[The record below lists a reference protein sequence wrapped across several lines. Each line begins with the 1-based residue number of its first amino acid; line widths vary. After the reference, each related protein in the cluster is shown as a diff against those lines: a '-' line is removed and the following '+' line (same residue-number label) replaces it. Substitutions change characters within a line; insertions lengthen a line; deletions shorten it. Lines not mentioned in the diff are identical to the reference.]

1 MGDNGAGRALRR
13 LYGSPMTTTSSEQ
26 RPLKAADLG
35 TLAVLAWSGESD
47 EDEKDMPFLLAYS
60 LGDTEGGPEAT
71 AEAMGALLAETG
83 LPVGGPLVDAAR
95 RPSLP
100 VSLLVEAEQAVI
112 AMPHL
117 NAQCA
122 VPPEWL
128 AAAKR
133 RGHAYLLVTTRAWP
147 DAKPGEPVS
156 EESLSA
162 FAGAEETLLHSAH
175 CLLPIRS
182 LR

>member
-1 MGDNGAGRALRR
+1 
-13 LYGSPMTTTSSEQ
+13 MTSTSSEQ

-47 EDEKDMPFLLAYS
+47 EDQEDMPFLIGYS

-71 AEAMGALLAETG
+71 AEAMSALLATTG
-83 LPVGGPLVDAAR
+83 LPVGGPLVDVAR

-100 VSLLVEAEQAVI
+100 VSLLVEAEQAVV

-128 AAAKR
+128 AAARKR
-133 RGHAYLLVTTRAWP
+133 GYAYFVITTRAWP
-147 DAKPGEPVS
+147 DAAPGRPVS
-156 EESLSA
+156 EQDLSA
-162 FAGAEETLLHSAH
+162 FAGAEETLLNAAH